1 MDGENGND
9 GGPLTGGVEGVCEM
23 EQWGTVEGQSTGGMQ
38 VVSWFDGNGGE
49 VDEWREYGLVEW
61 SGWPAVTRPRGRR

>member
-1 MDGENGND
+1 MVEKWPGEMGGNGCFDEGD

-23 EQWGTVEGQSTGGMQ
+23 EQWGTVEGRSTGGMQ

-49 VDEWREYGLVEW
+49 GDEQRSWMAG
-61 SGWPAVTRPRGRR
+61 